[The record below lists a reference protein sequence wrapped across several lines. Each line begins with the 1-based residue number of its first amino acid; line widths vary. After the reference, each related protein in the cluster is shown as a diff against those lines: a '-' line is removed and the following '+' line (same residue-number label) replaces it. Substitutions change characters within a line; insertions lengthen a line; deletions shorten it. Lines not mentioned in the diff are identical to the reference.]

1 MNLLDWRTENM
12 KRSLRQMSRRLR
24 PSWQLVFGGGLVA
37 ASAVLYALH
46 YLVFRDAHHIIF
58 WSLTSLAV
66 MPISVLF
73 VTLSINRLLTQRQQQ
88 ARLRKLNMVIGAFFS
103 EVGTDLLARFTDH
116 DPEVD
121 GLRGMLFVKPDWSS
135 KQFVMVRRLVKKH
148 PYKVVI
154 SRSDLGVFY
163 RWLRERRDFLLR
175 LLENPNLLDHEAFTA
190 ALRAVFHLLEELDH
204 REDFSSLPDS
214 DIDHLEG
221 DARRAYALLVQ
232 QWIDYMVYLKER
244 YPYLFSLAL
253 RTNPFDRVASPVVT
267 SPG

>member
-1 MNLLDWRTENM
+1 M
-12 KRSLRQMSRRLR
+12 
-24 PSWQLVFGGGLVA
+24 
-37 ASAVLYALH
+37 
-46 YLVFRDAHHIIF
+46 
-58 WSLTSLAV
+58 
-66 MPISVLF
+66 
-73 VTLSINRLLTQRQQQ
+73 
-88 ARLRKLNMVIGAFFS
+88 
-103 EVGTDLLARFTDH
+103 
-116 DPEVD
+116 
-121 GLRGMLFVKPDWSS
+121 
-135 KQFVMVRRLVKKH
+135 
-148 PYKVVI
+148 
-154 SRSDLGVFY
+154 FY